1 MSQYE
6 AKLDLLKRDKKLGQ
20 YGLKSEVQ
28 AEKEMGRGLES
39 LKHS

>member
-6 AKLDLLKRDKKLGQ
+6 AKLDLLKREKKIGQ
-20 YGLKSEVQ
+20 NGLKSQEQ
-28 AEKEMGRGLES
+28 EEKEMGRGLES